1 MNPTQQIGTTRRE
14 YRFKGWIRALYLLLG
29 LGMTLGF
36 CFMAEQIFAQQNS
49 VGLAAMMLLFSA
61 VGLYLLALAL
71 RSRLVIDGTRIEI
84 RGALKESSADLSQ
97 IEGCR
102 TFTTRNGTYTVLHLK
117 EDRRK
122 ITITHS
128 FATDDD
134 YRAWFRQITDLDKRD
149 RDAVLAEISQDQELG
164 ATPEERL
171 NALKQAKTRGI
182 IATVIAIAAALA
194 VNLGPAN
201 VTLLSAVVLALA
213 PVAVWMLAQRSP
225 LLYVTFKKKADPRV
239 DLGFVLLVAGGG
251 LTFLISDLEFVSM
264 QPLLYLII
272 PVALV
277 YLAAFF
283 STIRKNS
290 TNITAA
296 IIVMLLA
303 GGSYSFGLA
312 IAADSLL
319 DHSKASTYIVPVTG
333 KHSSH
338 GRSTTYYLNL
348 APWGPVDHPNNI
360 SVAATMYRETSI
372 GDQICLGLHP
382 GQLHAPWYQL
392 VDCPD
397 QPAAAPNP

>member
-1 MNPTQQIGTTRRE
+1 
-14 YRFKGWIRALYLLLG
+14 
-29 LGMTLGF
+29 
-36 CFMAEQIFAQQNS
+36 
-49 VGLAAMMLLFSA
+49 
-61 VGLYLLALAL
+61 
-71 RSRLVIDGTRIEI
+71 
-84 RGALKESSADLSQ
+84 
-97 IEGCR
+97 
-102 TFTTRNGTYTVLHLK
+102 
-117 EDRRK
+117 
-122 ITITHS
+122 
-128 FATDDD
+128 
-134 YRAWFRQITDLDKRD
+134 
-149 RDAVLAEISQDQELG
+149 
-164 ATPEERL
+164 
-171 NALKQAKTRGI
+171 
-182 IATVIAIAAALA
+182 
-194 VNLGPAN
+194 
-201 VTLLSAVVLALA
+201 
-213 PVAVWMLAQRSP
+213 MLAQRSP